1 MKWEGNRQSDNIE
14 DRRGS
19 TGGFGIGG
27 RGIGIGTVIVALVGG
42 LMFGIDPFT
51 MLSII
56 SGGGG
61 TVQEQGSA
69 PAPPPDDRR
78 AAFVSTV
85 LADTEDVWTGVLRRN
100 GGTYTVPKLVLFRGA
115 VLTSCGQGSAAMGP
129 FYCPEDQRIYID
141 LDFFDTMANRLG
153 ATGDFAQ
160 AYVIAHEVGH
170 HVQNLLGISAEINR
184 AQGRMSRTQANALS
198 VRIELQADCFA
209 GVWTHH
215 SQKSKGWL
223 EQGDIEEALN
233 AAAQIGDD
241 ALQQKTEGVIVPESF
256 THGTSEQRVRWFT
269 RGLQAGNITQC
280 DTLGTRQL

>member
-61 TVQEQGSA
+61 TVQEQGPA

-85 LADTEDVWTGVLRRN
+85 LADTEDVWTGVMRQN
-100 GGTYTVPKLVLFRGA
+100 GGTYPAPKLVLFRGA

-223 EQGDIEEALN
+223 EQGDIEKALN

>member
-14 DRRGS
+14 DRRS
-19 TGGFGIGG
+19 SAGGFGIGG

-61 TVQEQGSA
+61 TVQEQGPA
-69 PAPPPDDRR
+69 PAPPPNDKR

-85 LADTEDVWTGVLRRN
+85 LADTEDVWTEVLRRN
-100 GGTYTVPKLVLFRGA
+100 GGTYPVPKLVLFRGA

-153 ATGDFAQ
+153 AAGDFAQ

-170 HVQNLLGISAEINR
+170 HVQNLLGISAEVNR
-184 AQGRMSRTQANALS
+184 AQGHMSRTQANALS

-241 ALQQKTEGVIVPESF
+241 ALQQKTESVIVPESF

-269 RGLQAGNITQC
+269 RGLQTGSITQC
-280 DTLGTRQL
+280 DTLGTKQL